1 MTFDCKI
8 KDTPYELTIDVDKN
22 QTTLTAWVED
32 EIQYNLILLME
43 LNLAIKHVTPQNVE
57 DKIRT
62 LLTFS

>member
-22 QTTLTAWVED
+22 QTILAAWMEPDTLTF
-32 EIQYNLILLME
+32 LMDIG
-43 LNLAIKHVTPQNVE
+43 LAIKHVTPENVE
-57 DKIRT
+57 EKIRT